1 MRCTLMAVMVTILV
15 LSHSFA
21 LGKTM
26 VEMVS
31 EAKEEFEKADAE
43 LNTVYGKLIDRL
55 TKEQEEALRQAQRAW
70 LEYRD
75 ASIVAEGAMYEGGS
89 LQGLVQWRAAAE
101 LTIGRTERLKGMF
114 VEGYPG
120 GDRDQPAEDDE
131 RP

>member
-1 MRCTLMAVMVTILV
+1 
-15 LSHSFA
+15 
-21 LGKTM
+21 M

-43 LNTVYGKLIDRL
+43 LNTVYSKLMDTL
-55 TKEQEEALRQAQRAW
+55 TPEQEEALRQAQRAW

-89 LQGLVQWRAAAE
+89 LQGLVQWRAAGE
-101 LTIGRTERLKGMF
+101 LTVERTERLKSMF

-120 GDRDQPAEDDE
+120 GDRDQPPS
-131 RP
+131 RR